1 MTCAIDFEFGITT
14 GKAAGNAMIFTA
26 SGKGTAATVTAV
38 WNPEF
43 KGISNLLCCLL

>member
-14 GKAAGNAMIFTA
+14 AKAVGNAMTFTA
-26 SGKGTAATVTAV
+26 SGKGTVATLTAV

-43 KGISNLLCCLL
+43 KRISNLLYCLL